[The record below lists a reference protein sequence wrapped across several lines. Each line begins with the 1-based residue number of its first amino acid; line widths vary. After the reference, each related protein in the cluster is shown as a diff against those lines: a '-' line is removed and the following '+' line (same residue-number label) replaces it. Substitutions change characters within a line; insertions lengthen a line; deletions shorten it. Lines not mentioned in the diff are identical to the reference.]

1 VHALLQVFHSS
12 VSQEEA
18 GWKESL
24 YRMYATGS
32 ANMRVAVYGAKHDAA
47 PYEELLRKFCAVQEL
62 VRGADSTSWVEL
74 AVIGAGIVQLLHVVV
89 YMLQYAAAGEELVP
103 WCRWLSSRLLRAHCS
118 CG

>member
-1 VHALLQVFHSS
+1 VFHSS

-47 PYEELLRKFCAVQEL
+47 PYEELLRRFCMVQEL
-62 VRGADSTSWVEL
+62 VRG
-74 AVIGAGIVQLLHVVV
+74 
-89 YMLQYAAAGEELVP
+89 
-103 WCRWLSSRLLRAHCS
+103 
-118 CG
+118 CGWG

>member
-1 VHALLQVFHSS
+1 VVHLLLQVFHSS

-62 VRGADSTSWVEL
+62 VSELLLGCSGACNVCDFC
-74 AVIGAGIVQLLHVVV
+74 I
-89 YMLQYAAAGEELVP
+89 AAATGYNIPLQ
-103 WCRWLSSRLLRAHCS
+103 
-118 CG
+118 